1 MCHIHMH
8 APARGHTHTHTHTH
22 TNAHTHAHTHA
33 HTRLMH
39 QHTYENHDTINSTCR
54 FQHASKVGDVRQLV
68 ERFEIRETSGPRAR
82 ELQHAQLALE
92 CATKRKQKLS
102 EIVVARSKEFAEAQS
117 SLQGTSNTDNQQK
130 KLKEIAKRKDRL
142 DEAKYTLREVDSICR
157 STSKMIEDLRLA
169 LQEER
174 INSVAKFSSRT
185 KP

>member
-1 MCHIHMH
+1 
-8 APARGHTHTHTHTH
+8 
-22 TNAHTHAHTHA
+22 
-33 HTRLMH
+33 MH

-92 CATKRKQKLS
+92 RATKRKQKLT
-102 EIVVARSKEFAEAQS
+102 EIIVARSKEFAEAQS
-117 SLQGTSNTDNQQK
+117 SLQGTSKDNQQK
-130 KLKEIAKRKDRL
+130 KSKELAKRKDRL
-142 DEAKYTLREVDSICR
+142 DEAKYTLREVDSQ
-157 STSKMIEDLRLA
+157 SQSASKLIEDLRLP